1 MSELALDDLTED
13 WGAVKLIPQ
22 RTGLP
27 RSVWITENAGYQHD
41 VRVKVSRL
49 RSGGGQWPDAVFV
62 SVRPTCVEIVG
73 AGRRPELP
81 TVDLALVR
89 QWIELNRDVIIEFWD
104 GAIDYIDATARLQKL
119 P

>member
-1 MSELALDDLTED
+1 MSELALDEFRED

-27 RSVWITENAGYQHD
+27 RSVWITENAAYQHD
-41 VRVKVSRL
+41 VCVKVSRL
-49 RSGGGQWPDAVFV
+49 RSGGGRWPDAVFV
-62 SVRPTCVEIVG
+62 SVRPTCAEIVS
-73 AGRRPELP
+73 AGGRPELP
-81 TVDLALVR
+81 TADLALVC

-104 GAIDYIDATARLQKL
+104 GAIDYIDATARLQRL